1 MRKKTKVA
9 KAKPLAFGA
18 LTEGFTASKGL
29 KGMDVKTPKS
39 KNPGAP
45 RKPLTKGFK

>member
-9 KAKPLAFGA
+9 KAKPLSFAA
-18 LTEGFTASKGL
+18 PTEGFSNSKSL
-29 KGMDVKTPKS
+29 KGMDVKVPKS

-45 RKPLTKGFK
+45 RKPITKGFK